1 LSLREINLG
10 SRVSSSRPRARAR
23 VIARRPRDI
32 APSPSRARV
41 VSRGFRV
48 ANVTRDDVIAIVP
61 ARRVVRAVRAVRV
74 VRVVAR
80 VAVVAVVRAR
90 VAMALASSASRVAV
104 SLRAAPSRMLRRGA
118 LRASASLLRM
128 RFPPRVRED
137 GVVLSTLPAAAH
149 ARELARLALARS
161 DASTSTPAPRRRPPR
176 ALDADRVPE
185 ALRRARRALT
195 QREMDAVDSGGAA

>member
-1 LSLREINLG
+1 
-10 SRVSSSRPRARAR
+10 
-23 VIARRPRDI
+23 
-32 APSPSRARV
+32 
-41 VSRGFRV
+41 
-48 ANVTRDDVIAIVP
+48 
-61 ARRVVRAVRAVRV
+61 
-74 VRVVAR
+74 
-80 VAVVAVVRAR
+80 
-90 VAMALASSASRVAV
+90 
-104 SLRAAPSRMLRRGA
+104 MLRRGA

-161 DASTSTPAPRRRPPR
+161 DASTTTPAPRRRPPR